1 MVEEDGL
8 DAAELVDTSG
18 RRTGLGGRG
27 YGAAMATAALGC
39 GGERGGAE
47 GGKAQGPRGRAGE
60 WRGGLEASRGCRP
73 YPLSDGDGDRVR
85 WRPASAVAGSGEQG
99 GGRRPGKGGLLGW
112 AAQMSRP
119 AGPSGPVRGG
129 VRSRKGFALFCLF
142 VSFYFIFIY
151 LFSVLFHFNAFRHFL
166 KICFLH
172 NNYQCNIWH
181 PPNIFV

>member
-60 WRGGLEASRGCRP
+60 GRGGLEASRDVALIPSPTGTATGFGGDQPARP
-73 YPLSDGDGDRVR
+73 LGRVNREEGGDR
-85 WRPASAVAGSGEQG
+85 
-99 GGRRPGKGGLLGW
+99 GRW
-112 AAQMSRP
+112 AAGLGRP
-119 AGPSGPVRGG
+119 DD
-129 VRSRKGFALFCLF
+129 
-142 VSFYFIFIY
+142 
-151 LFSVLFHFNAFRHFL
+151 
-166 KICFLH
+166 
-172 NNYQCNIWH
+172 
-181 PPNIFV
+181 

>member
-1 MVEEDGL
+1 MVGEDGL

-60 WRGGLEASRGCRP
+60 WRGGLEASRDVALIPSPTGTAT
-73 YPLSDGDGDRVR
+73 GFGGDRR
-85 WRPASAVAGSGEQG
+85 ARSLGRGNREEG
-99 GGRRPGKGGLLGW
+99 GDRGKGGLLGW

-129 VRSRKGFALFCLF
+129 LGPGRGLLFFF
-142 VSFYFIFIY
+142 VSFHSIFFY